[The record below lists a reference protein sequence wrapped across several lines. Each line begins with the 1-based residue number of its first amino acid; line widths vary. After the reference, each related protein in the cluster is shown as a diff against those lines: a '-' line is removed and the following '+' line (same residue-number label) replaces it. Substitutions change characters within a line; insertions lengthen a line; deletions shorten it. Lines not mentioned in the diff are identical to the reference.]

1 MSIVGKKGKHTNGIS
16 VNSSKDKT
24 LSLLK
29 CKVFDIIT
37 GWLPIF
43 LKKKMI
49 EGFVLISVTEICNF
63 QELKKKKIS
72 PCCGFTAYAHV
83 HAKLL
88 QLCLNLC
95 SHMDCSPPGTSVHGI
110 FQARI
115 LEWVAMPSSKGFFP
129 TQGSNL
135 CFLHYRWILYW
146 LSHEGSS
153 LFHTHECKSSFS

>member
-24 LSLLK
+24 LSPSK

-37 GWLPIF
+37 KWLPIF

-49 EGFVLISVTEICNF
+49 EDFVLISVTEICNF
-63 QELKKKKIS
+63 HELKKKIS
-72 PCCGFTAYAHV
+72 PCFWVYAYAHV

-88 QLCLNLC
+88 QLCLTLC
-95 SHMDCSPPGTSVHGI
+95 GPMDCSPPSSSVHGI

-115 LEWVAMPSSKGFFP
+115 LEWVAMPSSRGFFP

-135 CFLHYRWILYW
+135 CFLHYRWILY
-146 LSHEGSS
+146 
-153 LFHTHECKSSFS
+153 C

>member
-63 QELKKKKIS
+63 QELKKKNQ
-72 PCCGFTAYAHV
+72 P
-83 HAKLL
+83 LL
-88 QLCLNLC
+88 
-95 SHMDCSPPGTSVHGI
+95 
-110 FQARI
+110 
-115 LEWVAMPSSKGFFP
+115 WVYCICTCA
-129 TQGSNL
+129 
-135 CFLHYRWILYW
+135 C
-146 LSHEGSS
+146 
-153 LFHTHECKSSFS
+153 